1 MGRGGDYCPLQQAPP
16 PQGED
21 GRGLVPFEAERKG
34 SPSSQRG
41 RMGGGLFPSRGRG
54 KGDEVSVCG
63 KSSRSP
69 HLLKDSSRSP
79 HLKMN
84 GKSRFI
90 AGNRSKCGLWEDF
103 LRHSVSNPTSNCSGN
118 LPEVRTKGQ
127 LGLYI
132 FTEVSEV
139 KMEVK
144 MEVNSLRSWKL
155 KWTIPYRLSASK
167 AIVQHAVLNFQP
179 AKQA

>member
-1 MGRGGDYCPLQQAPP
+1 MPIIPKVEEGKGLVPIKRGGEMKPLTPK
-16 PQGED
+16 GED
-21 GRGLVPFEAERKG
+21 GRGLVPFEGERKG

-41 RMGGGLFPSRGRG
+41 RMGRGLFPSRGRG

-79 HLKMN
+79 HLKLN

-90 AGNRSKCGLWEDF
+90 AGNKSKCGLWEDF
-103 LRHSVSNPTSNCSGN
+103 LRHSVSNPTSNGSGN

-132 FTEVSEV
+132 F
-139 KMEVK
+139 
-144 MEVNSLRSWKL
+144 
-155 KWTIPYRLSASK
+155 I
-167 AIVQHAVLNFQP
+167 
-179 AKQA
+179 